1 MNFRWIIFAL
11 IGVLLAA
18 TIYRNEMTNVGDL
31 QWTRCKESLIIQV
44 FTGECTLRY
53 KGAIDPA

>member
-18 TIYRNEMTNVGDL
+18 TIYRNEMTNVRDL
-31 QWTRCKESLIIQV
+31 QWTKCKESLIIQV

-53 KGAIDPA
+53 KGPIDPA